1 MDNDKAVKALLAL
14 RNTPS
19 QQTGISL
26 TIALFGRPIRDHLPL
41 ADLRL
46 QKEWKEIA
54 EKREEAFAKRH
65 VIQNVD
71 EPRTKHLSPLNV
83 GDSVQILNQ
92 LGIRPTKWNN
102 TGFVTEVLLH
112 RQYRVVLDG
121 SQRVTLPNRWFLKKI
136 LPFCQKIEASSFE
149 LPVTNQPA
157 PLTTTEGYSPKTLAP
172 AGPVSTTEPEVA
184 APRLDDRPIS
194 ITQPKPPSH
203 NKQLPPRRSTRE
215 RRPPRPLSPKL
226 TGQLHD

>member
-1 MDNDKAVKALLAL
+1 MLAH

-54 EKREEAFAKRH
+54 EKREEALAKRY
-65 VIQNVD
+65 VIQNVV

-92 LGIRPTKWNN
+92 LGIRPTRWNN

-121 SQRVTLPNRWFLKKI
+121 SQRVTLRNR
-136 LPFCQKIEASSFE
+136 
-149 LPVTNQPA
+149 
-157 PLTTTEGYSPKTLAP
+157 
-172 AGPVSTTEPEVA
+172 
-184 APRLDDRPIS
+184 
-194 ITQPKPPSH
+194 
-203 NKQLPPRRSTRE
+203 
-215 RRPPRPLSPKL
+215 
-226 TGQLHD
+226 